1 MNARIEITV
10 NPGENERSAI
20 LKPLRAHNF
29 SKAGDPKSE
38 SIALLVR
45 DEQTNDCSG
54 LLIPDTDLGENPR
67 RERGV

>member
-45 DEQTNDCSG
+45 DEQTNDIIGGFTVRYFIVGYLSSC
-54 LLIPDTDLGENPR
+54 
-67 RERGV
+67 

>member
-45 DEQTNDCSG
+45 DEQTND
-54 LLIPDTDLGENPR
+54 
-67 RERGV
+67 